1 MITKTSDVNSWGNT
15 WFNSHFWIL
24 LLLCSGGAAAGGDAG
39 EAEEAKVRNVWSM
52 KYGLTMIF
60 AMYFHSI
67 FLLLFLNLQ
76 EEEPEEEEAPPAMD
90 VFGGGDAGGDY

>member
-1 MITKTSDVNSWGNT
+1 M
-15 WFNSHFWIL
+15 
-24 LLLCSGGAAAGGDAG
+24 
-39 EAEEAKVRNVWSM
+39 M
-52 KYGLTMIF
+52 YGLTMIF